1 MSLSSAQSKAID
13 KAFLLYLRWD
23 LVTSIAALLAWP
35 WLYFKAITK
44 RRAAA
49 ARYNAL
55 AGLSRCFCCGH
66 RHLPIVNGRR
76 Y

>member
-1 MSLSSAQSKAID
+1 MNGAQSRQERKAID

-23 LVTSIAALLAWP
+23 VAVNLAALLAWP

-55 AGLSRCFCCGH
+55 AGVSRCFCCGH
-66 RHLPIVNGRR
+66 RHLPVIRSR
-76 Y
+76 